1 MKTHTTTLTVTGMTC
16 SNCTMSVERALRSIH
31 GVTNATVSAATN
43 TAVVES
49 THAIAPLQ
57 LTRAVEQVG
66 YQATVA
72 ENQADSMS
80 VVDAARSDEYQALL
94 KQFWT
99 TLPFAMGTMVLGM
112 LMLEEWNIVQL
123 LLTLPVIW
131 IGGKGFFVAAWN
143 AAKHRV
149 ATMDT
154 LVAVGTGAAFVY
166 STIATIMPDL
176 FHGAGEHPHV
186 YFDTTVTI
194 ITLILLGSVLEARA
208 KHKTADAM
216 RSLLAYRP
224 TTARVVRSGFNID
237 VPIDEVELN
246 DTLVI
251 KPGERIATDARI
263 IRGSTTVDE
272 AMLTGESMPVS
283 RTEGDVVTGGTMNL
297 TGSIKA
303 VAIRVGDSTVLQSIL
318 RIVERAQASKAP
330 IQRLADTISG
340 WFVPAVIIIAITTFV
355 VWFNILPVD
364 QRTAQA
370 LINMVSVLIIA
381 CPCALGLATP
391 TAIMVGTGKGAQAGL
406 IIRNAEALEN
416 AHRTTIVVLDK
427 TGTITEGR
435 PTVTDVH
442 IEPKAPADILS
453 LVATVEEHSEHPL
466 AHAIVTYAKEHDTQ
480 LAELSSIDIVTG
492 KGVVAIVGA
501 HRVVIGN
508 DALLVDE
515 AIEIT
520 PSALMKTSY
529 WREQA
534 ATVLHVAVDGSYAA
548 SFAISDKTRDTS
560 KDAIASLL
568 KMGLRVAI
576 LSGDNH
582 KTVSAVASQVGVDE
596 YYGSLLPADKID
608 IVIRLQSEGEVVAM
622 VGDGINDAP
631 ALAQANVGIA
641 IGGGTD
647 VAMDAADITLVKSDL
662 RGVARVVS
670 LSRATMKNIK
680 QNLFFAFVYN
690 VIGIPIAAGV
700 LIPAFGI
707 RLDPALAAIAM
718 GLSSVSV
725 ITNALRLRTFNF
737 SNKEK

>member
-1 MKTHTTTLTVTGMTC
+1 MKTHTTNLTVTGMTC
-16 SNCTMSVERALRSIH
+16 SNCTMSVERALRGVH
-31 GVTNATVSAATN
+31 GVTSATVSAATN
-43 TAVVES
+43 TAIVEA

-66 YQATVA
+66 YHATVT
-72 ENQADSMS
+72 ENQADSMA
-80 VVDAARSDEYQALL
+80 VVDAAMSDEYHTLL

-99 TLPFAMGTMVLGM
+99 TLPFALGTMVLGM
-112 LMLEEWNIVQL
+112 LMLDEWNIVQL
-123 LLTLPVIW
+123 LLTLPVVW

-143 AAKHRV
+143 ATRHRI

-154 LVAVGTGAAFVY
+154 LVAVGTGSAFVY
-166 STIATIMPDL
+166 STIATIAPDI

-251 KPGERIATDARI
+251 RPGERIATDARI
-263 IRGSTTVDE
+263 IRGTTTVDE
-272 AMLTGESMPVS
+272 AMLTGESMPVA
-283 RTEGDVVTGGTMNL
+283 RTEGDVITGGTMNL
-297 TGSIKA
+297 TGSVKA
-303 VAIRVGDSTVLQSIL
+303 VAIRVGDATVLQQIL

-330 IQRLADTISG
+330 IQRLADRISG
-340 WFVPAVIIIAITTFV
+340 WFVPAVIIIAIATFV
-355 VWFNILPVD
+355 VWFNVLPVD

-416 AHRTTIVVLDK
+416 AHRTTMVVLDK

-442 IEPKAPADILS
+442 IEPTAPSNILS
-453 LVATVEEHSEHPL
+453 LVATVEVHSEHPL
-466 AHAIVTYAKEHDTQ
+466 AHAIVAYAKEHDTPVV
-480 LAELSSIDIVTG
+480 ELNSIEVIAG
-492 KGVVAIVGA
+492 KGVIATVESHRIV
-501 HRVVIGN
+501 VGN
-508 DALLVDE
+508 DSLLNDE
-515 AIEIT
+515 AIVVT
-520 PSALMKTSY
+520 PSAIAMGTD
-529 WREQA
+529 WRERA
-534 ATVLHVAVDGSYAA
+534 ATVLHVAVDGRYAA
-548 SFAISDKTRDTS
+548 SFAIADKIRGTS
-560 KDAIASLL
+560 KEAITSLK

-576 LSGDNH
+576 LSGDNQQ
-582 KTVSAVASQVGVDE
+582 TVGAVALQVGVDE
-596 YYGSLLPADKID
+596 WYGSLLPADKID
-608 IVIRLQSEGEVVAM
+608 VVTRLQNEGERIAM

-647 VAMDAADITLVKSDL
+647 VAMEAADITLVKSDL
-662 RGVARVVS
+662 QGVARVVR

-690 VIGIPIAAGV
+690 VLGIPIAAGV

-737 SNKEK
+737 SN